1 MMTNE
6 TQQAGG
12 VVETLKNS
20 IKFDVIVEKIKNSK
34 ELILWAIVYG
44 GVGFAT
50 GFIFKHYGRYLIMVL
65 LFVAALVGLQ
75 YMGLLDIIINQ
86 AKLNEL
92 LGLKPSITGSQ
103 LLTCW
108 FEWIKSNVLITITF
122 AIGFLLGIRLS

>member
-1 MMTNE
+1 MINNG

-20 IKFDVIVEKIKNSK
+20 IKFDVIVDKIKNSK
-34 ELILWAIVYG
+34 ELFLWAIVYG

-65 LFVAALVGLQ
+65 LFIAALLGLQ
-75 YMGLLDIIINQ
+75 YMGLLDIVINQ

-92 LGLKPSITGSQ
+92 LGLKP
-103 LLTCW
+103 
-108 FEWIKSNVLITITF
+108 
-122 AIGFLLGIRLS
+122 